1 MACLRPG
8 DNLSAQETTM
18 AIFKSLYRNKLWQN
32 QLWQNEQGQD
42 MTEYALMG
50 GLVATVAVAIM
61 PDIFSIVAHINELL
75 LAALQCALGITLN

>member
-1 MACLRPG
+1 
-8 DNLSAQETTM
+8 
-18 AIFKSLYRNKLWQN
+18 
-32 QLWQNEQGQD
+32 
-42 MTEYALMG
+42 MG